1 MRAPTS
7 PFEEGLIFFLCILK
21 SEMMPTS
28 YAERVWNS
36 TKGQQA
42 VARYFD
48 YAVRRQLN
56 DDEIK
61 QSDAALDVDLRLGA
75 AWHGEFS
82 ALIAGYPSAH
92 EHDKLADRIFD
103 RLLVH
108 AAEAVA
114 AQRRR
119 NAYNSFVAQG
129 TRGIAKTEQSLGR
142 PLLEEKQRELMQPP
156 VMNLPPW
163 RINEASW
170 WQ

>member
-1 MRAPTS
+1 MST
-7 PFEEGLIFFLCILK
+7 
-21 SEMMPTS
+21 T

-61 QSDAALDVDLRLGA
+61 QSDAALDVDLHLGA
-75 AWHGEFS
+75 AWHSEFS
-82 ALIAGYPSAH
+82 ALIAGYPSVH
-92 EHDKLADRIFD
+92 EEEKLAERIFD

-108 AAEAVA
+108 ATEAVA

-119 NAYNSFVAQG
+119 NVYNSFVAQG
-129 TRGIAKTEQSLGR
+129 TRGIAKTQQTIGR
-142 PLLEEKQRELMQPP
+142 PLMEEKQRELMQPP

-163 RINEASW
+163 RVNEASW
-170 WQ
+170 QQ